1 MSTLL
6 YITANPR
13 GPEASYGL
21 AVGQKFLEAYRKEN
35 PNDIVV
41 HLDLFKEYIPFID
54 ADVFDG
60 WEQLSQGTEFTQLS
74 SEQQSKIGRMQQLL
88 DQFVAAHKYVFVT
101 PLWNLSTP
109 PVFKAYIDCFC
120 VQGATFQYTAQ
131 GPVGLL
137 TGKKAVHIQASG
149 GVYSHGPAAHLESGN
164 SYLKNITK
172 FIGIDVFE
180 SIFVEGM
187 ASAPDQVQDIK
198 EKAFSEAC
206 MLAKTF

>member
-21 AVGQKFLEAYRKEN
+21 AVGEKFVEAYREVN

-60 WEQLSQGTEFTQLS
+60 WERLSEGTEFTLLS
-74 SEQQSKIGRMQQLL
+74 NEQQSKIGRLQQLL
-88 DQFVAAHKYVFVT
+88 DQFVAADKYVFVT

-120 VQGATFQYTAQ
+120 VQGTTFQYTAQ

-164 SYLKNITK
+164 TYLRNIIK
-172 FIGIDVFE
+172 FIGIEALE

-187 ASAPDQVQDIK
+187 ASTPDQAQHIK
-198 EKAFSEAC
+198 EEAIAEAC
-206 MLAKTF
+206 VLAETF